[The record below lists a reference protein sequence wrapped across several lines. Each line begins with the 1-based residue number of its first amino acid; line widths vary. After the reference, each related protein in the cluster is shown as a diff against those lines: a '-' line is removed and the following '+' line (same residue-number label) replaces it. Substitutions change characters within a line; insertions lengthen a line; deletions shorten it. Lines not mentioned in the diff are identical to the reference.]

1 MYPLQLS
8 GSQVVLREFCA
19 DDLDRVMT
27 VVGDDRVTE
36 SLSFDTRSREQ
47 ATKMLDGVL
56 NRAKQDPRSE
66 YYLAVTTVDDGL
78 VGFVRL
84 ELGGVQAAKLG
95 GAIAADYWRR
105 GYAMDAARTLV
116 DFGFRELKLHRVSA
130 AMGPDNAAS
139 IAGVRRLGMTYE
151 GRIRDHVYTNGQWRD
166 SLLYS
171 VLADEWIAA
180 EPGCAGQ
187 RRRASVSH
195 AAESYSTPRSV

>member
-8 GSQVVLREFCA
+8 GSQVVLREFCL

-47 ATKMLDGVL
+47 AAEMLNGVL
-56 NRAKQDPRSE
+56 SRAKLEPRTE
-66 YYLAVTTVDDGL
+66 YYLAVTTVDAGL
-78 VGFVRL
+78 VGFARL
-84 ELGGVQAAKLG
+84 GLDGVQAAKLG
-95 GAIAADYWRR
+95 GAIAADYWHR
-105 GYAMDAARTLV
+105 GYAIEACSTLV
-116 DFGFRELKLHRVSA
+116 EFGFRELKLHRISA

-139 IAGVRRLGMTYE
+139 IAIVRRLGMTYE

-171 VLADEWIAA
+171 VLADEWFAA
-180 EPGCAGQ
+180 EPEFG
-187 RRRASVSH
+187 VSD
-195 AAESYSTPRSV
+195 APAE